1 MKFLSRILTSI
12 HPAFWAAMIVL
23 NTVMIMM
30 NISLED
36 NDAAGLAFLSALG
49 CWVGFFQS
57 KFAREEKNDSKD
69 NE

>member
-1 MKFLSRILTSI
+1 
-12 HPAFWAAMIVL
+12 MIVL